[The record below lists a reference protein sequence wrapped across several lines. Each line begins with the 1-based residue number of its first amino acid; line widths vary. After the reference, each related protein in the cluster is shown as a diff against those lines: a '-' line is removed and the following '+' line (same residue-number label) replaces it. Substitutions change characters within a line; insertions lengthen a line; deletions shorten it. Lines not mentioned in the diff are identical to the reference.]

1 MQANCKNFCYRVWES
16 GDAQKDDDGDD
27 DPSVSG
33 TSSQDP
39 SGIPTDSDS
48 MVSSS
53 ILSGAEE
60 VPGLMHPSHTV
71 EFGSLTYDPEKS
83 SAGYV

>member
-1 MQANCKNFCYRVWES
+1 M
-16 GDAQKDDDGDD
+16 
-27 DPSVSG
+27 SG

-53 ILSGAEE
+53 ILSGADD

-71 EFGSLTYDPEKS
+71 EFGSLTSDPEKS
-83 SAGYV
+83 SAG